1 MNYGQF
7 LNMIP
12 EATLVVALVIIFLAD
27 FALNKS
33 ERKHPVLRCLTHA
46 LLLLQLGICL
56 LAHPAEAFGGMY
68 VATAAANVMKVILT
82 AGALVVCIMAQTW
95 VEGHEVTR
103 RYEGEFYML
112 IVSTLLGMYMMMSSG
127 HFLMFFLGLEM
138 ASVPMASLVAMDKW
152 KKNLCGGRCQIY
164 FDGNFFKCYHA
175 LWYLLYLRSC
185 RNTLLYGCI

>member
-95 VEGHEVTR
+95 RVNS
-103 RYEGEFYML
+103 
-112 IVSTLLGMYMMMSSG
+112 IC
-127 HFLMFFLGLEM
+127 
-138 ASVPMASLVAMDKW
+138 SL
-152 KKNLCGGRCQIY
+152 CQP
-164 FDGNFFKCYHA
+164 C
-175 LWYLLYLRSC
+175 LV
-185 RNTLLYGCI
+185 CI